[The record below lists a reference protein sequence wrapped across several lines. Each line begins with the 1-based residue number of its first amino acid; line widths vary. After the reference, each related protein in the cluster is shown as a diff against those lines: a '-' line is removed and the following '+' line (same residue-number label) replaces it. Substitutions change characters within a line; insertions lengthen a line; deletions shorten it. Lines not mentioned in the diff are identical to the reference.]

1 MILLQLPKTTSGTT
15 IQPVDIDCLLHEVV
29 MAQAGYYQLL
39 YVGAP
44 WCAPCKGL
52 RPVFSN
58 ILATYADIICFE
70 INLDDE
76 LSYQDSNLLRSL
88 PAILLFEEGKVVQ
101 QLNGLVTTDKIHQ
114 LLRAYPSGDSLE
126 QGADTE
132 KENLQLKAVKKI
144 HSLIAVGD
152 VAEATRF
159 YQGLGA
165 DIKYQSN
172 LQQVKSLLDLVT
184 ESQQELNAILANAEL
199 YPVYQLFTQLKID
212 QGLDLLLQ
220 LSKQGTFNRQ
230 LYIRGLNTLMDK
242 HSAKHY
248 RQQLSYK

>member
-1 MILLQLPKTTSGTT
+1 
-15 IQPVDIDCLLHEVV
+15 
-29 MAQAGYYQLL
+29 MAQGGNYQLL
-39 YVGAP
+39 YVGAL

-58 ILATYADIICFE
+58 ILAAYTEITCFE

-114 LLRAYPSGDSLE
+114 LLRAYPNSRGLK
-126 QGADTE
+126 QGASPDAE
-132 KENLQLKAVKKI
+132 KKNLQLNVVKKI
-144 HSLIAVGD
+144 HSMLAVGK
-152 VAEATRF
+152 VAEAARF
-159 YQGLGA
+159 YQGLDA

-184 ESQQELNAILANAEL
+184 ESQHELAGMLVNAEL
-199 YPVYQLFTQLKID
+199 YSVYQLFSQLKID

-220 LSKQGTFNRQ
+220 LSKEGAFNRQ

-248 RQQLSYK
+248 RQQLNYK